1 MAGDEHL
8 AEVVAAEPDQVDC
21 SRWIVPGLPL
31 CASASLFCIAF
42 FLMDDEKHGGFISAI
57 LDILGAAVI
66 ILAAAFFYLFLA
78 LLFRAVWLGHH
89 LYILIQYVD
98 VH

>member
-1 MAGDEHL
+1 MMAGDEHL
-8 AEVVAAEPDQVDC
+8 AEVVAAEPDVADC

-42 FLMDDEKHGGFISAI
+42 FLMDDDEQHGHGGFIAAI
-57 LDILGAAVI
+57 LDILVGALI

-89 LYILIQYVD
+89 VYIY
-98 VH
+98 